1 MTTETLDTIDTLA
14 AIERQLEKIRATA
27 DSLDALSALTG
38 VSAAHAKKLSDQ
50 AVDLRLKQFQLYRKK
65 DRILASS
72 NEWKAV
78 VASMEVV
85 NERIERAI
93 EDQKKL
99 SEVIST
105 VATALSVIVR
115 LVGIVGGIV

>member
-1 MTTETLDTIDTLA
+1 MTTETLDTLDALA
-14 AIERQLEKIRATA
+14 PIERQLNKIRGTA
-27 DSLDALSALTG
+27 DSLDALSALPG
-38 VSAAHAKKLSDQ
+38 VSAAQAKKLSDQ

-65 DRILASS
+65 DRIIASS
-72 NEWKAV
+72 NEWKAI

-115 LVGIVGGIV
+115 LVGIVGGVV

>member
-1 MTTETLDTIDTLA
+1 MAIDSSDTLS
-14 AIERQLEKIRATA
+14 AIERQLDKIRSTA
-27 DSLDALSALTG
+27 DSLGALSAMPGL
-38 VSAAHAKKLSDQ
+38 SAVQAKKLSDQ
-50 AVDLRLKQFQLYRKK
+50 AVEFRLKQFQLYRKK

-72 NEWKAV
+72 NEWKAI

-93 EDQKKL
+93 EDQRKL

-105 VATALSVIVR
+105 AATALSVIVR
-115 LVGIVGGIV
+115 LIGIVGAI

>member
-1 MTTETLDTIDTLA
+1 MTIETLDTLA
-14 AIERQLEKIRATA
+14 AIERQLDKIRGTA
-27 DSLDALSALTG
+27 DSLDALSALPG

-50 AVDLRLKQFQLYRKK
+50 AVDLRLKQFQLYRRK
-65 DRILASS
+65 DRIIASS

>member
-1 MTTETLDTIDTLA
+1 MPTDSSDTLA
-14 AIERQLEKIRATA
+14 AIERQLDKIRSIA
-27 DSLDALSALTG
+27 DSLDALSALPG
-38 VSAAHAKKLSDQ
+38 VSTAQAKRLSDQ
-50 AVDLRLKQFQLYRKK
+50 ALELRLKQFQLYRKK

-72 NEWKAV
+72 NEWKAI
-78 VASMEVV
+78 VANMEVV

-105 VATALSVIVR
+105 AATALSVIVR
-115 LVGIVGGIV
+115 LIGIVGVI